1 MFFSKKEECH
11 KTYCIAAMAATIQ
24 NSTKQKQRPKLNST
38 KQQQPQH
45 NHLPIKK
52 NEFDKN
58 KNLKK

>member
-1 MFFSKKEECH
+1 
-11 KTYCIAAMAATIQ
+11 MAATIQ
-24 NSTKQKQRPKLNST
+24 NSTKQKQPPKLNST